1 LAIGNTADDG
11 CNCPAPKLNVGC
23 ETVVVVAFIRSGR
36 APNEIV
42 ELLPNMPAALFACGI
57 WKRLLLFSFGRKGNK
72 CWTGAAALDVNVDV
86 RELNW
91 LLSKDADGKA
101 DGTEAGEKD
110 DDDKGHDAVVH
121 TQFAAEL
128 VAGELLLCT
137 AVGVGAFGLAPGTKE
152 KMEEVG
158 AAVVVAAGVPKLTAE
173 DVLVVAKI
181 DRKPGAD

>member
-1 LAIGNTADDG
+1 
-11 CNCPAPKLNVGC
+11 
-23 ETVVVVAFIRSGR
+23 
-36 APNEIV
+36 
-42 ELLPNMPAALFACGI
+42 MFA
-57 WKRLLLFSFGRKGNK
+57 FGRKGNK

-121 TQFAAEL
+121 TQFVAEL